1 MVAGD
6 SEKGCLKSSESF
18 GLFPGSCPGK
28 RQDKPLASPS
38 LQDITVTFRH
48 RLPRQY
54 DLERNTLSPTLAIA
68 QNKPKSSM
76 AKDLFHNAVR
86 HALEKEQWMITSDP
100 LFLRFG
106 GVEMYIDL
114 GAERILAAEKA
125 GQKIAVEIKSFAG
138 ASATTEFNGA
148 LGQFLKY
155 QLALEE
161 EEPDRKLYLAVPF
174 DVYRAFFSLELIR
187 LLIQR
192 YQVCLI
198 VYEPETEEI
207 VKWQN

>member
-1 MVAGD
+1 M
-6 SEKGCLKSSESF
+6 S
-18 GLFPGSCPGK
+18 
-28 RQDKPLASPS
+28 RSPS
-38 LQDITVTFRH
+38 LQARDGLLFQESLISS
-48 RLPRQY
+48 RQVE
-54 DLERNTLSPTLAIA
+54 LT
-68 QNKPKSSM
+68 M
-76 AKDLFHNAVR
+76 AKDIFHDAVR
-86 HALEKEQWMITSDP
+86 RALEKEQWIITNDP

-161 EEPDRKLYLAVPF
+161 AEPDRKLYLAIPF
-174 DVYRAFFSLELIR
+174 DAYRAFFNLELIR

-192 YQVCLI
+192 YQVRLI

-207 VKWQN
+207 VQWQN